1 MKTLLDQLDQASD
14 VLAQRK
20 ATALKGLPLFMREKS
35 GNFLKTC
42 LDTDPEDTHTKG
54 MKMGVLTIIE
64 DDVATIHSIPNVR
77 LHYAPHALF
86 QRNVAKRRRKH
97 N

>member
-1 MKTLLDQLDQASD
+1 ICAEFSRITQTNLKSSFFSSLDEYASKMIALYRSRGGAYGDEMKTLLDQLDQASD

-42 LDTDPEDTHTKG
+42 L
-54 MKMGVLTIIE
+54 
-64 DDVATIHSIPNVR
+64 
-77 LHYAPHALF
+77 
-86 QRNVAKRRRKH
+86 
-97 N
+97 